1 MTRLAVVGLVVGMVL
16 FLPGPTVS
24 VAQPAAG
31 GGEMTVDELVDQAL
45 RQNAE
50 LAAVRAEVDA
60 AVGRLRQAGLRPNPM
75 LDLAGQ
81 QNVNGPDNNV
91 SVGVTVPLD
100 LNGRKD
106 GRVGVADR
114 ELAMKRAQL
123 ADRERR
129 LRAEVRLKAGEVL
142 AAARNV
148 QVTGELLEVNRTGL
162 GLLQERVRTGA
173 IPPLEGN
180 LMQVEVNRLD
190 ASRQV
195 LESRLEVLRLQLRAL
210 VGLAPDSPLAVRGA
224 LERSDV
230 PMDRD
235 VGGRRALA
243 ARPDLEAA
251 RTDVALAQARVR
263 KEEADGRWDASVN
276 VGYQRQETGFG
287 LNGIT
292 DRGGTRSIQDVFHMV
307 GGGVT
312 ITLPVRNRNQGNVQ
326 AARAE
331 VRAAERR
338 QEFLEL
344 QVRQE
349 VAAAFTQNEV
359 ARRSLALYARGV
371 RDLAR
376 QNLDVVRQSHGL
388 GRIQLLEVIAEQ
400 RRYIEIE
407 MGYTDALKQAW
418 DGAVEIE
425 RALGVGL
432 R

>member
-1 MTRLAVVGLVVGMVL
+1 
-16 FLPGPTVS
+16 
-24 VAQPAAG
+24 
-31 GGEMTVDELVDQAL
+31 MTVDELVDQAL

-50 LAAVRAEVDA
+50 VAAARAEVDA
-60 AVGRLRQAGLRPNPM
+60 AIGRLRQAGLRPNPM

-81 QNVNGPDNNV
+81 QNVSGPDNNV
-91 SVGVTVPLD
+91 SVGVSVPLD
-100 LNGRKD
+100 LNGRKE

-129 LRAEVRLKAGEVL
+129 LRADVRMKAGDVL

-148 QVTGELLEVNRTGL
+148 EVTGELLEVNRTGL

-195 LESRLEVLRLQLRAL
+195 LDSRLEVLRLQLRAL
-210 VGLAPDSPLAVRGA
+210 VGLGPETPLSVRGE
-224 LERSDV
+224 LEAPGV
-230 PMDRD
+230 PLDRD
-235 VGGRRALA
+235 AGTTRALA
-243 ARPDLEAA
+243 ARPDLGAA

-292 DRGGTRSIQDVFHMV
+292 DRGGTRPIQDVFHMV

-326 AARAE
+326 AAGAE

-338 QEFLEL
+338 REFLEL

-349 VAAAFTQNEV
+349 VAAAFTQRDV

-376 QNLDVVRQSHGL
+376 RNLDVVRQSHGL
-388 GRIQLLEVIAEQ
+388 GRIPLLEVIAEQ

-418 DGAVEIE
+418 DGAVEVE
-425 RALGVGL
+425 RALGVAL

>member
-1 MTRLAVVGLVVGMVL
+1 MTGRAVAGLVVGIVL
-16 FLPGPTVS
+16 FLTGRPVS
-24 VAQPAAG
+24 LAQPAG
-31 GGEMTVDELVDQAL
+31 GDGGMTVDELVDQAL

-50 LAAVRAEVDA
+50 LAAARAEVDA
-60 AVGRLRQAGLRPNPM
+60 AIGRLRQAGLRPNPM
-75 LDLAGQ
+75 LGLAGQ
-81 QNVNGPDNNV
+81 QNVSGPDNNV

-123 ADRERR
+123 GDRERR
-129 LRAEVRLKAGEVL
+129 LRADVRMKAGEAL

-148 QVTGELLEVNRTGL
+148 QVTGELLEVNRTAL
-162 GLLQERVRTGA
+162 GLTQERVRTGA

-195 LESRLEVLRLQLRAL
+195 LESRLEVLRLQLKALTGLSPDAPLGLRGELESSDVPVERNVGVTRAL
-210 VGLAPDSPLAVRGA
+210 V
-224 LERSDV
+224 
-230 PMDRD
+230 
-235 VGGRRALA
+235 

-251 RTDVALAQARVR
+251 RTDVTLAQARVK

-276 VGYQRQETGFG
+276 VGYQRQETGFM

-292 DRGGTRSIQDVFHMV
+292 DRGSTRPIQDVFHMV

-326 AARAE
+326 AALAE
-331 VRAAERR
+331 ARAAERR
-338 QEFLEL
+338 REFLEL

-349 VAAAFTQNEV
+349 VAAAFTQHDV
-359 ARRSLALYARGV
+359 ARRSLELYARGV

-388 GRIQLLEVIAEQ
+388 GRVPLLDVIAEQ
-400 RRYIEIE
+400 RRYVEIE

-418 DGAVEIE
+418 DSAVEIE
-425 RALGVGL
+425 RALGAAL

>member
-1 MTRLAVVGLVVGMVL
+1 
-16 FLPGPTVS
+16 
-24 VAQPAAG
+24 
-31 GGEMTVDELVDQAL
+31 MTVDELVSHAL

-50 LAAVRAEVDA
+50 LAAARAEVDA
-60 AVGRLRQAGLRPNPM
+60 AIGRLRQAGLRPNPM
-75 LDLAGQ
+75 LDLGGQ
-81 QNVNGPDNNV
+81 QNVSGPDNNV
-91 SVGVTVPLD
+91 SVGVSVPLD

-148 QVTGELLEVNRTGL
+148 EVTGELLEVNRTGFR
-162 GLLQERVRTGA
+162 LLRERVRTGA
-173 IPPLEGN
+173 VPPLEGN

-195 LESRLEVLRLQLRAL
+195 VESRLEVLRLQLRAL
-210 VGLAPDSPLAVRGA
+210 VGLSPESPLAVRGA
-224 LERSDV
+224 LDGPEVPLDRSAGDA
-230 PMDRD
+230 
-235 VGGRRALA
+235 RALA

-251 RTDVALAQARVR
+251 RTDVALAHARVR

-276 VGYQRQETGFG
+276 VGYQRQETGFM

-292 DRGGTRSIQDVFHMV
+292 DRGGTRPIQDVFHMV

-326 AARAE
+326 AALAE

-338 QEFLEL
+338 REFLEL

-349 VAAAFTQNEV
+349 VAAAFTQHDV

-376 QNLDVVRQSHGL
+376 QNLDVVRQIHGL
-388 GRIQLLEVIAEQ
+388 GRIPLFEVIAEQ

-407 MGYTDALKQAW
+407 MGYTDVLKQAW
-418 DGAVEIE
+418 DGAVEVE
-425 RALGVGL
+425 RALGVAL